1 MSSDWPVHKLSDF
14 INVKHGFAFKGE
26 YFQSIRTKYLLV
38 TPGNFAVGGGFK
50 ADKFKYYKGPIQ
62 EGYIFNEG
70 DLVVTMT
77 DLSKQAD
84 TLGYSALIPEVK
96 GHRLLHNQRVG
107 LIEFKNV
114 ELDKTYLYFLL
125 RSREY
130 RNHVI
135 GGATGTTVKHTSP
148 TKILSFEFQ
157 KPPKDVQVEIGKK
170 LIALEEK
177 IELNRQTNQTLEQI
191 AQAMF
196 KSWFVDFDP
205 VRAKIAANAAGEN
218 AQRAAMAAI
227 SGLSIT
233 PVQAQGLAAGAIAD
247 LDQLQ
252 QQHPEQY
259 QQLQATADLFPDN
272 LIDSELGEIPERWE
286 VKTLSKI
293 IKVIGGG
300 TPKRSEKSYWG
311 GTIPWFSVRDV
322 PAESDVFVIDTTEK
336 ITEAGM
342 QKSSTKLLPKG
353 TTIITARGT
362 VGKLALVATPMCMNQ
377 SCYGIEAV
385 KGIGPYFNFF
395 NLREAIGTLLQNTH
409 GAVFDTITTQTFE
422 SYSMAVASRELIQ
435 AFDELV
441 EPLLKKV
448 EQNIHE
454 TTGISELRDTLLP
467 KLLSGE
473 LSDYARIE
481 VHS

>member
-1 MSSDWPVHKLSDF
+1 MNSDWRIIPLCEIVSFRTGRLDSNAAEEGGIFPFFTCSPSTLAINKYAFDDEAVLLAGNNANGVFPVKY
-14 INVKHGFAFKGE
+14 FKGKFNAYQRTYVITPIDKKRVSVRWL
-26 YFQSIRTKYLLV
+26 YFRIKHVTDELQQMSIGTATKFLTKKILDAY
-38 TPGNFAVGGGFK
+38 
-50 ADKFKYYKGPIQ
+50 
-62 EGYIFNEG
+62 E
-70 DLVVTMT
+70 
-77 DLSKQAD
+77 
-84 TLGYSALIPEVK
+84 
-96 GHRLLHNQRVG
+96 
-107 LIEFKNV
+107 V
-114 ELDKTYLYFLL
+114 ELPPFEKQV
-125 RSREY
+125 RIAS
-130 RNHVI
+130 
-135 GGATGTTVKHTSP
+135 
-148 TKILSFEFQ
+148 ILWSLQ
-157 KPPKDVQVEIGKK
+157 D
-170 LIALEEK
+170 K
-177 IELNRQTNQTLEQI
+177 IELNHQTNQTLEQI

-196 KSWFVDFDP
+196 KSWFVDFEP
-205 VRAKIAANAAGEN
+205 VRAKIAANIAGEN
-218 AQRAAMAAI
+218 VQRAAMAAI
-227 SGLSIT
+227 SGKN
-233 PVQAQGLAAGAIAD
+233 QAA
-247 LDQLQ
+247 LDQLE

-259 QQLQATADLFPDN
+259 QQLQATADLFPDD
-272 LIDSELGEIPERWE
+272 LIDSELGEIPEGWK
-286 VKTLSKI
+286 VKTLSKT
-293 IKVIGGG
+293 IKIIGGG
-300 TPKRSEKSYWG
+300 TPKRSETSYWG

-322 PAESDVFVIDTTEK
+322 PAESDIFVIDTTEK
-336 ITEAGM
+336 ITETGM

-377 SCYGIEAV
+377 SCYGIEAA